1 MYAYKS
7 THRTAASSNNKTNK
21 KVAFTFCS
29 KFVSKRNS
37 QQISKQ

>member
-1 MYAYKS
+1 MHIKA
-7 THRTAASSNNKTNK
+7 HTAQQHPSNNKTNK